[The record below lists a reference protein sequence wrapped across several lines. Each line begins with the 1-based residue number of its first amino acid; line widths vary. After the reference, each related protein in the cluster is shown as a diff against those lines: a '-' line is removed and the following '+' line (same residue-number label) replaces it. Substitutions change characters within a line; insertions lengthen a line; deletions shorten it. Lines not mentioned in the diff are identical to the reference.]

1 MTAIQGYHETLLPHL
16 NEPQQ
21 TDRPLALRK
30 TSDTH
35 SFQLVKHC
43 NNEVNLKNKKILQ
56 LITSL
61 ISILLQVFIFFI
73 KFLFFCISC
82 AQLALKK
89 SVIQRVI

>member
-1 MTAIQGYHETLLPHL
+1 MLDIEHINKLFKTYLTAIQGYHETLLPHL

-61 ISILLQVFIFFI
+61 ISILLQVF
-73 KFLFFCISC
+73 
-82 AQLALKK
+82 KK
-89 SVIQRVI
+89 KLYSN